1 MIGRVGSNPPILQ
14 STSSKNICSEQFLL
28 MPQWHE
34 GYSAISSG
42 CCFQSL
48 GGFRRLVIHREWA
61 ANQRSQ
67 NFHGFEVVHIDML
80 SFVTILQQMELC
92 SKSVPFLFCN
102 TDRVRAAS
110 RHRSVVHV
118 GDMEQWRSLH
128 ALLTSCMQCHIRTFM
143 IKGDAGSPCGRPVL
157 VTNASGSEQPSKM
170 IHLDM
175 FIHWLKTRFSHNCIH
190 SGTDCWSAR
199 SMSPKSIVSKAWRNL
214 MTLHG
219 ATCAPGDLK
228 LQLKFPDH
236 DCRGFPPQSLMG
248 RACWSNLQ
256 CNQFGSMSMTTLSKG

>member
-118 GDMEQWRSLH
+118 GDMEQWRVIARLVDLLH
-128 ALLTSCMQCHIRTFM
+128 AVPHKDVHDQRRCWVSL
-143 IKGDAGSPCGRPVL
+143 
-157 VTNASGSEQPSKM
+157 
-170 IHLDM
+170 
-175 FIHWLKTRFSHNCIH
+175 WKTRFGHQCFWIRTTVENDP
-190 SGTDCWSAR
+190 SGHVHPLAENQVQPQLHTLWDWLLER
-199 SMSPKSIVSKAWRNL
+199 SKHEPQVNRIKSVTKI
-214 MTLHG
+214 
-219 ATCAPGDLK
+219 
-228 LQLKFPDH
+228 
-236 DCRGFPPQSLMG
+236 
-248 RACWSNLQ
+248 
-256 CNQFGSMSMTTLSKG
+256 